1 MNRSGRVATAIVV
14 MALLTACGGEAVPL
28 DPTAQALYL
37 ERQAVLATQRAEYA
51 RQTAQYLEAEQVK
64 AESAA
69 RQAEATAEYYR
80 LLRTATMEA
89 VIAEATA
96 ISQRETQTAWSATLQ
111 AQMTATE
118 RAWIVQQTQT
128 ALQAQ
133 QTAQAWQMTQTAAQA
148 EATATQVAVMRMAT
162 VDAANAAALATAQ
175 AAQAGIA
182 QESLKQEQIRTI
194 QQDYAKY
201 AWAVLPF
208 FLLGVLIVLA
218 LYGAWLYQRNRVLT
232 QLADGKLV
240 LVQDGKVIVPD
251 RAPGPVLDPHNPPKV
266 DAGQLRITE
275 NDQKVSAIRALSA
288 GGQKEKAQ
296 RLAQSMSAP
305 AQLPAPKVE
314 VVDEKSVRP
323 LLEDALPS
331 IYRKAVEE

>member
-1 MNRSGRVATAIVV
+1 M
-14 MALLTACGGEAVPL
+14 
-28 DPTAQALYL
+28 
-37 ERQAVLATQRAEYA
+37 
-51 RQTAQYLEAEQVK
+51 
-64 AESAA
+64 
-69 RQAEATAEYYR
+69 
-80 LLRTATMEA
+80 
-89 VIAEATA
+89 
-96 ISQRETQTAWSATLQ
+96 Q

-148 EATATQVAVMRMAT
+148 EATATQVAVMRQAT

-182 QESLKQEQIRTI
+182 QETLKQEQIRTI
-194 QQDYAKY
+194 RQDYAKY

-208 FLLGVLIVLA
+208 FLFGAVIVLA
-218 LYGAWLYQRNRVLT
+218 LFGAWLYQRNRVLT

-251 RAPGPVLDPHNPPKV
+251 RAPGPVLDPRNPPKL
-266 DAGQLRITE
+266 DAGQLRVTE
-275 NDQKVSAIRALSA
+275 NDQKVSAIRALST
-288 GGQKEKAQ
+288 GGQKDKAQ
-296 RLAQSMSAP
+296 RLAQSMSVP

-323 LLEDALPS
+323 LLEDAIPA
-331 IYRKAVEE
+331 IYRRSLEE